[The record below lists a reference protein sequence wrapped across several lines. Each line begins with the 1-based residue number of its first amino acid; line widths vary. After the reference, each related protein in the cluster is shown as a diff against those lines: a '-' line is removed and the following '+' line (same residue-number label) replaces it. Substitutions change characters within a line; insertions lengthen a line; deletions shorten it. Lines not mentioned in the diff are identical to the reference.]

1 MPQRKYTEPDWL
13 DPGYMPIALYR
24 SQKHHDSP
32 EAPLFAMRRTAKGED
47 VFLIHGIVTEDPEI
61 ILKALREWAATMT
74 APVRS

>member
-13 DPGYMPIALYR
+13 EPGYMPIVLYG
-24 SQKHHDSP
+24 SQEQYGKNA
-32 EAPLFAMRRTAKGED
+32 APIFAMRRTIHGDD
-47 VFLIHGIVTEDPEI
+47 VFLIHGIVTEDPKV